1 MPRVT
6 YHLPDGGSRTV
17 GAAPGE
23 SVMMAAVGNAVP
35 GILGECGGG
44 LACATCHVFV
54 AEPWRALAGAPQSME
69 DDMPDMTVTE
79 RGPGSRLCW
88 QIALTEAPDGL
99 ELRIAGE
106 QA

>member
-17 GAAPGE
+17 EAAPGE

-35 GILGECGGG
+35 GILGACGGG
-44 LACATCHVFV
+44 LASAACHVFV
-54 AEPWRALAGAPQSME
+54 PEPWRALAGAPQSME
-69 DDMPDMTVTE
+69 DHMRDMTVTE
-79 RGPGSRLCW
+79 RGPGGRLCR
-88 QIALTEAPDGL
+88 QIAMTEAPEGPQVQ
-99 ELRIAGE
+99 IAAE